1 MFLRLHHEIPGRRI
15 GGGKWHCPPE
25 RRQQAIS
32 PGHPLRYSIGCWR
45 LNEQWAGRR
54 NGRETLPGSSIWTY
68 GSIVNKITPDTI
80 RNWKGTRRRISALT
94 AYDFPTARLLDEAGI
109 DLLLVGDSL
118 GMTVLGYPDTTHVQ
132 MQDVIHHTRAVVRG
146 VSAALVVA
154 DLPIHSYDSP
164 DLAIQSSRRLLEA
177 GAQAVKLEGGQA
189 CSTQIRA
196 ITDAG
201 IPLVGHIGMLPQHV
215 LEEGGYRTKGRTA
228 EERSFLLNEARAIE
242 DNGGFALVL
251 ELIDSS
257 VAAEITQSVTIPTIG
272 IGSGIECDGQIL
284 VFHDLVG
291 YFPWFKPKHVKSEG
305 NVAEEIRKAAR
316 AYVDRTRGNL
326 I

>member
-1 MFLRLHHEIPGRRI
+1 
-15 GGGKWHCPPE
+15 
-25 RRQQAIS
+25 
-32 PGHPLRYSIGCWR
+32 
-45 LNEQWAGRR
+45 
-54 NGRETLPGSSIWTY
+54 
-68 GSIVNKITPDTI
+68 VNKITPDTI
-80 RNWKGTRRRISALT
+80 RNWKGTHRRISALT

-109 DLLLVGDSL
+109 DLILVGDSL

-132 MQDVIHHTRAVVRG
+132 IQDVIHHTRAVVRG

-154 DLPIHSYDSP
+154 DLPIHSYASP
-164 DLAIQSSRRLLEA
+164 DLAIKSSRRLIDA

-189 CSTQIRA
+189 CAAQVRA

-201 IPLVGHIGMLPQHV
+201 IPFVGHIGMLPQHV

-291 YFPWFKPKHVKSEG
+291 YFPWFKPKHAKSEG

-316 AYVDRTRGNL
+316 AYIDRTRGNL
-326 I
+326 G